1 MIIIIILNLFATQ
14 NVILSWEELKG
25 SWAEVWNWIK
35 GFLYCIHTI
44 EVYILVANFVG
55 GRTNINSLKVVF
67 LLLLANGVILLHYI
81 LLNKHVKLGIWCLEY
96 DRSTKEFI
104 CLTICIICLK
114 PLTPIDSFR

>member
-1 MIIIIILNLFATQ
+1 MIITIILNLFATQ
-14 NVILSWEELKG
+14 DVILSWEELKG

-67 LLLLANGVILLHYI
+67 LLLLANGVILLYYI
-81 LLNKHVKLGIWCLEY
+81 LQNKHVKIGI
-96 DRSTKEFI
+96 
-104 CLTICIICLK
+104 
-114 PLTPIDSFR
+114 